1 MWSQISDVTLE
12 KMIYFINMVAG
23 VLAVVIDPL
32 QLCMATN
39 EDAPPLPGIAMREQ
53 FTEAK

>member
-1 MWSQISDVTLE
+1 MWLQTFDITLE
-12 KMIYFINMVAG
+12 RMIYFINMVG
-23 VLAVVIDPL
+23 ILAVVIDPL